1 MTEETKQPEEQQQ
14 PETQAA
20 APTRRRAAKAKQPEH
35 GIKNMRSGDM
45 NIGGRL
51 FMKPGQVVELTADHK
66 KDKRLM
72 KKIEH
77 GVKTGVLAEV

>member
-1 MTEETKQPEEQQQ
+1 MTEETKQPEEQQ

-20 APTRRRAAKAKQPEH
+20 APKRRGAKAKQPEH
-35 GIKNMRSGDM
+35 GIKNLRSGDM

-77 GVKTGVLAEV
+77 GIKTGVLAEV

>member
-14 PETQAA
+14 PEAQASK
-20 APTRRRAAKAKQPEH
+20 PRRGAKPKQPEH

>member
-1 MTEETKQPEEQQQ
+1 MTEETKQPEEQQ

-20 APTRRRAAKAKQPEH
+20 APTRRRGAKAKQPEH

>member
-20 APTRRRAAKAKQPEH
+20 APTRRRGAKAKQPEH

-45 NIGGRL
+45 NLGGML
-51 FMKPGQVVELTADHK
+51 FIKSGQVVELTTEHK
-66 KDKRLM
+66 KNTRLM
-72 KKIEH
+72 KKIKRGLE
-77 GVKTGVLAEV
+77 TGVLKEV

>member
-1 MTEETKQPEEQQQ
+1 MTEETKQPEEQQ
-14 PETQAA
+14 PEAQAA
-20 APTRRRAAKAKQPEH
+20 APKRRGAKAKQPEH

>member
-1 MTEETKQPEEQQQ
+1 MTEETQPEATEA
-14 PETQAA
+14 QA
-20 APTRRRAAKAKQPEH
+20 PKRRNTKPKQPEH

-45 NIGGRL
+45 NLGGML
-51 FMKPGQVVELTADHK
+51 FLKPGQVVELTADHK
-66 KDKRLM
+66 KNKRLM

>member
-1 MTEETKQPEEQQQ
+1 MTEETKQPEEQQ

-20 APTRRRAAKAKQPEH
+20 AAPKVRRGVKTKQPEH
-35 GIKNMRSGDM
+35 GIKNLRSGDM

-51 FMKPGQVVELTADHK
+51 FMKPGQIVELTADHK